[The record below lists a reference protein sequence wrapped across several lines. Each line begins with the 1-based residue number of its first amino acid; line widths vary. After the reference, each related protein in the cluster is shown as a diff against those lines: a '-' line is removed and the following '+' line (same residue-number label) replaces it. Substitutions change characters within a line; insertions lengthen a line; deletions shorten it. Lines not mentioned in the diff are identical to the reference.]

1 MDNCPLCNHLY
12 MYEIVKE
19 RVSLSGLYKTLC
31 LKCMF
36 CGRVEYKKEK
46 LKKRIDF
53 MQWNKITSQ

>member
-1 MDNCPLCNHLY
+1 
-12 MYEIVKE
+12 MYEIVRE

-46 LKKRIDF
+46 LKKRIHF